1 MRKSLVGPLLTV
13 IAVLLVSAMF
23 VYFYISINKLEKK
36 AIGIQSAAVTDAGKL
51 SAVINFFNSN
61 LNAQANK

>member
-1 MRKSLVGPLLTV
+1 MRKTLVGPILTV
-13 IAVLLVSAMF
+13 IAVLLVAAMF

-36 AIGIQSAAVTDAGKL
+36 TMEIQSAAVTDAGKL
-51 SAVINFFNSN
+51 SAVVNFFNSN